1 MMKIETIIKKYGN
14 NGVFTI
20 AEIGNNHMGDLKI
33 AKKMIVA
40 ASQSGASAVKFQKRA
55 NQNLF
60 QDNYAKTPYIG
71 KNSFGDTYIEHRNKL
86 ELSIKDM
93 ANLKKFSETKNIL
106 FFVTP
111 FDESSLN
118 ELENIGCE
126 LYKVASADIVNHPL
140 LEAIALTGKPAILST
155 GGATLEE
162 IAKAVDIF
170 KSNNSSIAL
179 LQCTAA
185 YPVDPED
192 MELKVIETFKNSFPG
207 IPLGLSD
214 HQSGISMSIVAYML
228 GARIF
233 EKHFTLHRSW
243 KGADQS
249 FSLEPEGFRKLVRDL
264 LHIDAALGSGDKKPL
279 KIESDAIFKM
289 RKSVIL
295 KSNLKSGQKLKREHV
310 EFKCPWNGLAV
321 NELDKILG
329 SEVKKDLPKG
339 HVLKLDDFK

>member
-14 NGVFTI
+14 NGIFTI
-20 AEIGNNHMGDLKI
+20 AEIGNNHMGDIKI
-33 AKKMIVA
+33 AKQMIDA
-40 ASQSGASAVKFQKRA
+40 ASQSGASAVKFQKRS

-60 QDNYAKTPYIG
+60 QDNYAKIPYIG
-71 KNSFGDTYIEHRNKL
+71 KNSFGDTYLEHRNKL

-93 ANLKKFSETKNIL
+93 AYLKKISDTKNIL
-106 FFVTP
+106 FFATP
-111 FDESSLN
+111 FDEDSLE

-126 LYKVASADIVNHPL
+126 LYKVASADIVNSTL
-140 LEAIALTGKPAILST
+140 LEAIALTGKPVILST

-162 IAKAVDIF
+162 ITNAVNIF
-170 KSNNSSIAL
+170 KSSNSSIAI

-185 YPVDPED
+185 YPVDPKD

-207 IPLGLSD
+207 ITLGLSD
-214 HQSGISMSIVAYML
+214 HQSGISMSIIAYML

-264 LHIDAALGSGDKKPL
+264 SHIDAALGSGNKRPL
-279 KIESDAIFKM
+279 KIETDAIFKM
-289 RKSVIL
+289 RKSIIL
-295 KSNLKSGQKLKREHV
+295 KSNLKSGQKLKRKHV
-310 EFKCPWNGLAV
+310 EFKCPGNGLTV
-321 NELDKILG
+321 NKLNEIIGRNL
-329 SEVKKDLPKG
+329 KKDLPVG
-339 HVLKLDDFK
+339 HVLKLEDFE

>member
-1 MMKIETIIKKYGN
+1 MKIETIIEKYGN

-20 AEIGNNHMGDLKI
+20 AEIGNNHMGDIEI
-33 AKKMIVA
+33 AKQMIIA

-55 NQNLF
+55 NKNLF
-60 QDNYAKTPYIG
+60 QDSYAKTPYIG
-71 KNSFGDTYIEHRNKL
+71 KNSFGSTYIEHRNKL

-93 ANLKKFSETKNIL
+93 ADLKKFSETMNIL

-111 FDESSLN
+111 FDEDSLE
-118 ELENIGCE
+118 ELESIGCE
-126 LYKVASADIVNHPL
+126 LYKVASADIINHTL
-140 LEAIALTGKPAILST
+140 LEEIVLTGKPTILST

-162 IAKAVDIF
+162 VTKAVDIF
-170 KSNNSSIAL
+170 KLSNSSFAL

-185 YPVDPED
+185 YPVIAED
-192 MELKVIETFKNSFPG
+192 MELKVIDTFKNKFPG
-207 IPLGLSD
+207 ITLGLSD

-264 LHIDAALGSGDKKPL
+264 SHIEAALGSGDKRPL
-279 KIESDAIFKM
+279 KIETDAIFKM
-289 RKSVIL
+289 RKSIIV
-295 KSNLKSGQKLKREHV
+295 KSSLKSGQKLKREHV

-321 NELDKILG
+321 NELDNILG
-329 SEVKKDLPKG
+329 SELKKDLPIG
-339 HVLKLDDFK
+339 HILKLDDFK